1 MSNPEQALQRAIV
14 AALAA
19 DAELTV
25 ILGTAGIYDRLIDKA
40 SLPYLVLADMT
51 TLDWST
57 ATEAGTE
64 HLVTLEA
71 WSNVEGKRELQA
83 IVGRLRAVLHDQ
95 PLPLEAGALVNLR
108 LQQARIERVTKLQLH
123 RATIRLRAVIEAS

>member
-1 MSNPEQALQRAIV
+1 MASPEQALQTAMA

-19 DAELTV
+19 DAELAAMIGAT
-25 ILGTAGIYDRLIDKA
+25 GIYDRLIDKA
-40 SLPYLVLADMT
+40 SLPYLVLAEVT

-64 HLVTLEA
+64 HIVTIEA
-71 WSNVEGKRELQA
+71 WSNAEGKRELQA
-83 IVGRLRAVLHDQ
+83 IAGRIRAVLHDQ
-95 PLPLEAGALVNLR
+95 PLPLEAGTLVNLR
-108 LQQARIERVTKLQLH
+108 LQQARIERLPKLNLH